1 MSLLH
6 FLCNFFQCGI
16 LTVSGEENLCL
27 FRCLAM
33 FNNAPDVEAA
43 AQRAR
48 SRWTSQYGPL
58 TGGVNVSE
66 MDRFEV
72 MFDIG
77 VAIYARACT
86 NQPGVLRALRRPT
99 AAFRGRCMS
108 IMADESYS
116 HADLMISAPIQCDCC
131 GDFFVDKAA
140 RTRKCTDCGREFAY
154 HCRLMRHRRNGQCP
168 RSLTSKISC
177 KKCGTD
183 FDVAASF
190 TAHTS
195 ICGDKGPLADPTTS
209 STPAR
214 GVDKVTRKQRTI
226 GSLTP
231 DKEADL
237 FQLLSDSSPQSTNQR
252 SSEVLRR
259 LVRVRDNCVVSVD
272 HIKDLEVATGLR
284 INVFSREWNEDHRR
298 YFVTQIYTSTYPDMK
313 APKILI
319 HAPDPNDLANV
330 NLIKSMA
337 AYSGV
342 HTCR

>member
-1 MSLLH
+1 
-6 FLCNFFQCGI
+6 
-16 LTVSGEENLCL
+16 
-27 FRCLAM
+27 
-33 FNNAPDVEAA
+33 
-43 AQRAR
+43 
-48 SRWTSQYGPL
+48 
-58 TGGVNVSE
+58 
-66 MDRFEV
+66 
-72 MFDIG
+72 
-77 VAIYARACT
+77 
-86 NQPGVLRALRRPT
+86 
-99 AAFRGRCMS
+99 MS

-116 HADLMISAPIQCDCC
+116 HADLMISPPVQCDCC
-131 GDFFVDKAA
+131 GDFFMDKAA
-140 RTRKCTDCGREFAY
+140 RPLKCTDCGREFAY
-154 HCRLMRHRRNGQCP
+154 HCRLMRHLRNGQCP

-177 KKCGTD
+177 QKCGTD

-209 STPAR
+209 ATPAR
-214 GVDKVTRKQRTI
+214 GVDKVTRKQRTV

-231 DKEADL
+231 AKEADL

-272 HIKDLEVATGLR
+272 LIKDLEVATGLH

-313 APKILI
+313 APKILV
-319 HAPDPNDLANV
+319 HAPDPNDLSNV

-337 AYSGV
+337 EYSGV
-342 HTCR
+342 NTCR